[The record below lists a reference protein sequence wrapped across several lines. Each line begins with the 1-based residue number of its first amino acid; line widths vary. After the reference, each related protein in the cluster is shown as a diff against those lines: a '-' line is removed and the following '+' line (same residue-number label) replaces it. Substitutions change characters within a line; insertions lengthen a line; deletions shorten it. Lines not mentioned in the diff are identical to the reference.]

1 MRKIAL
7 MIAAA
12 VVMSAPMLTTA
23 PTESFAAAK
32 AKAKSSE
39 SKMPDNRGLLD
50 ALGDNLAGKSV
61 AAKSDKGGKGG
72 MGGKGKA
79 KKGKKGGMG
88 GGMGGMG
95 GGMGSGGMGGMGGSD
110 GGMGGASKK

>member
-7 MIAAA
+7 MVAAA
-12 VVMSAPMLTTA
+12 FVVSAPMLTTA

-32 AKAKSSE
+32 AKAKTAE
-39 SKMPDNRGLLD
+39 SQVPNNRGLFD

-61 AAKSDKGGKGG
+61 AAKEDKKGKGGKGG
-72 MGGKGKA
+72 MGGKAKA
-79 KKGKKGGMG
+79 KKGGMGGMGGMGG

-95 GGMGSGGMGGMGGSD
+95 GGD
-110 GGMGGASKK
+110 GGMAGAAKKGDAKK